1 MKQIGKLTMMLFALL
16 LWTGCSEETTQGD
29 DDKTPQPDENTLPPR
44 EVMFTLNNEL
54 KLMKGTT
61 KAGGDTPVAT
71 AEENAIAS
79 LDVFVFGC
87 ATEEG
92 DYTFQEM
99 FSYRADDAAD
109 LPLGATALEL
119 TPTDDTN
126 KQTKG
131 LLKLKKGLFVKL
143 YCIANCTSL
152 TDPAGDP
159 VDYTDF
165 VPLVFTQPGEAGTTV
180 ATEGLPTETQ
190 FTSYHTPLLKAGKAD
205 DILLTPLAM
214 SGAYTIPLDL
224 TDFSTSTQLQIGFK
238 LTRVAARFDIINK
251 ADESRF
257 TIREVSMGNGR
268 RGSTFFPIRIYGDT
282 PTAQDGELITY
293 PARPFD
299 GENANTG
306 TQTGAFYSYPSLAED
321 NGFIILK
328 GTYQTNK
335 TDQQEVSYQIP
346 FTQTDTDGNT
356 TILEINNNHRYTIAI
371 TEADDYHL
379 DFTLTVADWTDSGDI
394 DDYEPGK
401 DGKSTVEIKIPDA
414 FQGKTYYTEQT
425 RTVSMYIK
433 DGDLGEKSTFDI
445 TARSSM
451 PLTLR
456 SSYAGS
462 MGTKEYDWLKVGKLL
477 QKVSNTAYYEYTC
490 HLSLQDG
497 YDKKRYPK
505 VVLRFMNLFDGSESV
520 VLVDAQS
527 APSTNETPQP
537 NGSHNSFDPMTST
550 ATLYKTDNSTVVIKL
565 TCADGVKVKS
575 QPDWLDLTNT
585 QQSDIETTYTFQLND
600 RTTTETEGTIVFCNI
615 KEEDWETPVTVKL
628 LDASSNPVF
637 ENVGGA
643 SKNEQTGSFSTNDAN
658 INMSLINENT
668 FTVKTSSLDG
678 VGVEIAYENG
688 TSDPKW
694 LTCTG
699 ASSLKST
706 ISNNL
711 VFKLNQTELAKGV
724 ATQATVTLKN
734 ISGGGDETFT
744 ITPVF
749 IAPTVAVVTSSA
761 NPTENS
767 FDNSSSTISLYKVSN
782 SSIKINASSLGG
794 NVAKEQTGVIVTK
807 STDTYATDNEYTVT
821 WDNSM
826 TSGCSFKLAN
836 KSDDTKETTVN
847 VTLLDA
853 TITPVFSDAS
863 GGNSCNEQNITMK
876 LVDNSSFKLKTTS
889 VSGVN
894 PEITYPSGGA
904 AWLTSTGGT
913 KAASTSNELVFS
925 FNKKSLT
932 SGVAQVATITLKNL
946 IAGGKDIVYTVTP
959 EYQAPTLTTA
969 TSMNMQVNNAINDLP
984 TITISGK
991 CIGGSTIEGPDWLTY
1006 TPTNSGNAEAF
1017 SYTVTI
1023 NPNSSTLPTTSPDYQ
1038 TITVK
1043 NKADAGKT
1051 TTVTVNI
1058 TETTARQG
1066 TITSYTEN
1074 LGSDSYRISTNGGT
1088 LQITAY
1094 GMFVAPT
1101 ATYSY
1106 DGTYCNATN
1115 SGNSWLQ
1122 SATSTYTIVNSRR
1135 QYTLSIPVKNASGT
1149 DAAYQLHKASITVK
1163 HNGSTLK
1170 SYTIWRGASTT
1181 GYKVNTAQS
1190 SGSPYY
1196 TALKKGSYWWAPV
1209 NLGATVVATSA
1220 NTANANGNLYQ
1231 WGRRDETNLGSSTK
1245 KEIVSTSTPDNH
1257 VFYLNDDGSN
1267 NYDWLNPGDGTLW
1280 NGTSKGKNDPCPS
1293 GWRVPTVTELSS
1305 LGTASV
1311 SNGVIKINSNT
1322 DFPQIVMPACG
1333 WRTRQTGNASEAGS
1347 AAYSWTSTIDNV
1359 RSKCYKIGIGQEISA
1374 RTNAYPIRCIKQ

>member
-16 LWTGCSEETTQGD
+16 LWTGCSEETIQGD

-54 KLMKGTT
+54 KLMKSTT

-79 LDVFVFGC
+79 LDIFVFGC

-99 FSYRADDAAD
+99 FSYRADDTAD
-109 LPLGATALEL
+109 LPLGATVLEL
-119 TPTDDTN
+119 TPTDETN

-143 YCIANCTSL
+143 YCIANSTSL

-306 TQTGAFYSYPSLAED
+306 TQTGAFYSYPSPAED
-321 NGFIILK
+321 KGFIILK

-394 DDYEPGK
+394 DDYNPSE
-401 DGKSTVEIKIPDA
+401 DGKSTVEINIPDA
-414 FQGKTYYTEQT
+414 FNGKTYYTEET

-433 DGDLGEKSTFDI
+433 EGDGGEKSTFDI
-445 TARSSM
+445 IARSSM

-462 MGTKEYDWLKVGKLL
+462 MGTKEYDWLKVGELL

-505 VVLRFMNLFDGSESV
+505 AVLRFMNLVDGSESV

-575 QPDWLDLTNT
+575 QPTWLNLTDT
-585 QQSDIETTYTFQLND
+585 QQSGIETTYTFKLND
-600 RTTTETEGTIVFCNI
+600 RTTAETGGTIVFCNS
-615 KEEDWETPVTVKL
+615 KHENWETPITVEL

-637 ENVGGA
+637 KNVGGGT
-643 SKNEQTGSFSTNDAN
+643 NNVQTGDFTTNDAN
-658 INMSLINENT
+658 INMSLINQNT

-678 VGVEIAYENG
+678 VKVEISYENG
-688 TSDPKW
+688 TSAPKW
-694 LTCTG
+694 LICTG
-699 ASSLKST
+699 TSSLKSAV
-706 ISNNL
+706 INEH
-711 VFKLNQTELAKGV
+711 VFKLNSTELTKGI
-724 ATQATVTLKN
+724 ATKATVTLKN

-744 ITPVF
+744 ITP
-749 IAPTVAVVTSSA
+749 
-761 NPTENS
+761 
-767 FDNSSSTISLYKVSN
+767 
-782 SSIKINASSLGG
+782 
-794 NVAKEQTGVIVTK
+794 
-807 STDTYATDNEYTVT
+807 
-821 WDNSM
+821 
-826 TSGCSFKLAN
+826 
-836 KSDDTKETTVN
+836 
-847 VTLLDA
+847 
-853 TITPVFSDAS
+853 
-863 GGNSCNEQNITMK
+863 
-876 LVDNSSFKLKTTS
+876 
-889 VSGVN
+889 
-894 PEITYPSGGA
+894 
-904 AWLTSTGGT
+904 
-913 KAASTSNELVFS
+913 
-925 FNKKSLT
+925 
-932 SGVAQVATITLKNL
+932 
-946 IAGGKDIVYTVTP
+946 
-959 EYQAPTLTTA
+959 EYQAPSLSTA
-969 TSMNMQVNNAINDLP
+969 TSMNMQVNNASNDLP

-1006 TPTNSGNAEAF
+1006 TPANSSTEDF
-1017 SYTVTI
+1017 SYTVSI
-1023 NPNSSTLPTTSPDYQ
+1023 NPNAVSLPTSSPGNQ

-1043 NKADAGKT
+1043 NKANETKT
-1051 TTVTVNI
+1051 TAVTVNI
-1058 TETTARQG
+1058 TETKAREG
-1066 TITSYTEN
+1066 SVISSSYTEN
-1074 LGSDSYRISTNGGT
+1074 LGSSSYRISTSGGT
-1088 LQITAY
+1088 LKITVY

-1101 ATYSY
+1101 TTYSY
-1106 DGTYCNATN
+1106 DGTYCNSTN

-1122 SATSTYTIVNSRR
+1122 NATTEKKIVNNRR
-1135 QYTLSIPVKNASGT
+1135 EYTLSIPVKAASGT
-1149 DAAYQLHKASITVK
+1149 DAAYQLHKGGITLN
-1163 HNGSTLK
+1163 HNGNALK
-1170 SYTIWRGASTT
+1170 SYTIWRGASTV
-1181 GYKVNTAQS
+1181 GYKISNGASSYYSAVNI
-1190 SGSPYY
+1190 G
-1196 TALKKGSYWWAPV
+1196 GYWWSPI
-1209 NLGATVVATSA
+1209 NLGAKRIATK
-1220 NTANANGNLYQ
+1220 GNDSTDGIGLYYQ
-1231 WGRRDETNLGSSTK
+1231 WGRADGVN
-1245 KEIVSTSTPDNH
+1245 STPTFHYNETTDTPAAGH
-1257 VFYLNDDGSN
+1257 FYTSGSDWRTTSN
-1267 NYDWLNPGDGTLW
+1267 NNLWTSSGGT
-1280 NGTSKGKNDPCPS
+1280 KNPCPS
-1293 GWRVPTVTELSS
+1293 GWHVPTKTEIEAINNVADKKWDA
-1305 LGTASV
+1305 TNKYYIV
-1311 SNGVIKINSNT
+1311 PSNNT
-1322 DFPQIVMPACG
+1322 IPLILPACG
-1333 WRTRQTGNASEAGS
+1333 EITMGGVFKSWGEA
-1347 AAYSWTSTIDNV
+1347 ARYWTSTPSDEKSYHLSVQSYMAIGATQRAFGWSV
-1359 RSKCYKIGIGQEISA
+1359 RCVKNS
-1374 RTNAYPIRCIKQ
+1374 